1 MRFAIPASHRRIF
14 ALTVG
19 LLLAAI
25 SLPGP
30 AAAVD
35 IQRVVSSAGI
45 EAWLVEDHTNPLIA
59 LRIAF
64 RGGSAMDPA
73 GKEGLA
79 DMASSLL
86 DEGAGDYDSQG
97 FQELLEDLSI
107 RLGFDASRDAFFGSV
122 QTLSEN
128 REEAFRLL
136 RLALSDPHFDAEAVN
151 RIRGQLLAR
160 LRQSEEDP
168 DTIANRTLTRTLFP
182 DHPYGRP
189 SRGTPD
195 SIAAITADDLKS
207 FVKARFGRNNLI
219 VGAVGDIAPQELGRL
234 VDAAFAKLPA
244 KGSLWTLAEVTP
256 KATGATIVEQKNV
269 PQSSI
274 VFAQPGLKRDHPDFY
289 KLFVLNHMLG
299 AGGFTSRLYSEVREK
314 RGLVYSVGTGLIA
327 YSHTGLI
334 WGSAG
339 TQNARVAETLAV
351 VREEWARMA
360 AGTVTAAELADAKA
374 YLTGSYALGFSSSDR
389 IADTLVG
396 LQLDNLGIDYIDK
409 RNGYIEA
416 VTLDDVNR
424 LAKTLLKPEQLT
436 VVVVGKPAGVESSKP
451 R

>member
-1 MRFAIPASHRRIF
+1 MNMSFAIRA
-14 ALTVG
+14 ATCG
-19 LLLAAI
+19 LLLSFALLAQ
-25 SLPGP
+25 P

-35 IQRVVSSAGI
+35 IKRVVSPGGI

-64 RGGSAMDPA
+64 RGGSGMDPI

-86 DEGAGDYDSQG
+86 DEGAGEYDSQG
-97 FQELLEDLSI
+97 FQERLEDLSI
-107 RLGFDASRDAFFGSV
+107 RLGFDASREAFFGSV

-128 REEAFRLL
+128 REEAFGLL
-136 RLALSDPHFDAEAVN
+136 RLTLSEPHFEATAVN

-168 DTIANRTLTRTLFP
+168 DTIANRTLTQTLYP

-195 SIAAITADDLKS
+195 SIAAITADDLRA
-207 FVKARFGRNNLI
+207 FVKARFGRNNLVI
-219 VGAVGDIAPQELGRL
+219 GAVGDIAPEELGRL

-244 KGSLWTLAEVTP
+244 KGSLWTLAEVTA
-256 KATGATIVEQKNV
+256 KASGATIVEQKDV
-269 PQSSI
+269 AQSSI

-289 KLFVLNHMLG
+289 TLFVLNHMLG
-299 AGGFTSRLYSEVREK
+299 AGGFTSRLYAEVREK
-314 RGLVYSVGTGLIA
+314 RGLVYSVGTGLIT
-327 YSHTGLI
+327 YNHTGLI
-334 WGSAG
+334 WGAAG
-339 TQNARVAETLAV
+339 TQNARVAETLTV

-360 AGTVTAAELADAKA
+360 AGTVTPSELADAKA

-416 VTLDDVNR
+416 VTLADVNR
-424 LAKTLLKPEQLT
+424 LAKAVLKPEQLT

>member
-1 MRFAIPASHRRIF
+1 MNMRFTLRTATLCLL
-14 ALTVG
+14 LTVA
-19 LLLAAI
+19 LL
-25 SLPGP
+25 PRP

-35 IQRVVSSAGI
+35 IQRVVSPAGI

-79 DMASSLL
+79 DMAAALL
-86 DEGAGDYDSQG
+86 DEGAGEYDSQG
-97 FQELLEDLSI
+97 FQGLLEDLSV
-107 RLGFDASRDAFFGSV
+107 RLGFDASREAFFGSV

-128 REEAFRLL
+128 REDAFRLL
-136 RLALSDPHFDAEAVN
+136 RLALSEPHFEAEAVN
-151 RIRGQLLAR
+151 RIRGQLQAR
-160 LRQSEEDP
+160 LRRSEEDP
-168 DTIANRTLTRTLFP
+168 DTIANRTLTRLLFP

-189 SRGTPD
+189 SRGTPE
-195 SIAAITADDLKS
+195 SIAAITADDLRA
-207 FVKARFGRNNLI
+207 FIKARFGRNNLI
-219 VGAVGDIAPQELGRL
+219 IGAVGDIAPQELARL

-244 KGSLWTLAEVTP
+244 KGSLWTLADVT
-256 KATGATIVEQKNV
+256 AQANGATIVEQKDV
-269 PQSSI
+269 AQSSI
-274 VFAQPGLKRDHPDFY
+274 VFAQPGVKRDHPDFY
-289 KLFVLNHMLG
+289 ALFVLNHMLG

-327 YSHTGLI
+327 YNHTGLI
-334 WGSAG
+334 WGAAG
-339 TQNARVAETLAV
+339 TQNARVGETLAV

-360 AGTVTAAELADAKA
+360 TGTVTAGELADAKA

-396 LQLDNLGIDYIDK
+396 QQLDNLGIDYIDK

-416 VTLDDVNR
+416 VTLADVNR
-424 LAKTLLKPEQLT
+424 VAKALLKPEQLT
-436 VVVVGKPAGVESSKP
+436 VVVVGKPAGVESTQP

>member
-1 MRFAIPASHRRIF
+1 MRFAIPISARL
-14 ALTVG
+14 AAVVATA
-19 LLLAAI
+19 LLLTA
-25 SLPGP
+25 SLLASP
-30 AAAVD
+30 ASAVD
-35 IQRVVSSAGI
+35 IKRVVGPAGI

-64 RGGSAMDPA
+64 RGGSGMDPT

-79 DMASSLL
+79 DMASALL
-86 DEGAGDYDSQG
+86 DEGAGEYDSQG
-97 FQELLEDLSI
+97 FQEILEDLSI

-122 QTLSEN
+122 QTLSES

-136 RLALSDPHFDAEAVN
+136 RLALSEPRFDADAVN

-189 SRGTPD
+189 SRGTPE
-195 SIAAITADDLKS
+195 SIAAITADDLKA
-207 FVKARFGRNNLI
+207 FVKSRFGRNNLI
-219 VGAVGDIAPQELGRL
+219 VGAVGDITPAELGRL
-234 VDAAFAKLPA
+234 VDAAFAQLPA
-244 KGSLWTLAEVTP
+244 KGSLWTLAEVIP
-256 KATGATIVEQKNV
+256 QATGATIVEPKDV

-274 VFAQPGLKRDHPDFY
+274 VFAQPGLKRDHADFY

-299 AGGFTSRLYSEVREK
+299 SGGFTSRLYSEVREK

-360 AGTVTAAELADAKA
+360 AGTVTPAELADAKA

-424 LAKTLLKPEQLT
+424 LAKSLLKPEQLT